1 MARRTLFASLYALA
15 HAARRKPF
23 FLCFLVCCACG
34 FAIGHN
40 RPNSAN
46 VIIPRRHAPRIA
58 VNSAPVRALGDVKVF
73 ESNNWSGYA
82 LVGSK
87 FTEARG
93 SWIVPSVDCS
103 VVPNASV
110 SFWVGIDGW
119 TNSTV
124 EQTGTDSD
132 CNGGQPSYYAWYE
145 FAPKGGVTITS
156 VPVSPGDVISGKVVY
171 EDSVFVVT
179 LTNDT
184 TGESYSIDAS
194 VPAAQRAS
202 AEWITE
208 LNGYNLSNFDTVR
221 FGKDFTDADRS
232 NWAVDETTAGTI
244 GDFGKRVQASVIVAG
259 KKKDLAVPSFLSA
272 DGTSFTV
279 TWWRK

>member
-1 MARRTLFASLYALA
+1 LKSKEKISDNDMASRIE
-15 HAARRKPF
+15 KF
-23 FLCFLVCCACG
+23 FISFLVCLVCG
-34 FAIGHN
+34 FAVGHD
-40 RPNSAN
+40 RRDSAN
-46 VIIPRRHAPRIA
+46 VIISRSHSPRIA
-58 VNSAPVRALGDVKVF
+58 VNSAPARALGGVPVF
-73 ESNNWSGYA
+73 ESGNWSGYA
-82 LVGSK
+82 LVGSDFK
-87 FTEARG
+87 EAQG

-103 VVPNASV
+103 AVPNASV

-119 TNSTV
+119 TNATV

-132 CNGGQPSYYAWYE
+132 CNDGQPAYYAWYE

-184 TGESYSIDAS
+184 TGESYSVAAS
-194 VPAAQRAS
+194 VPSAQRAS

-208 LNGYNLSNFDTVR
+208 LNGYNLSDFDTVR
-221 FGKDFTDADRS
+221 FGRDFTKAVRS
-232 NWAVDETTAGTI
+232 NWAADETTAGTI